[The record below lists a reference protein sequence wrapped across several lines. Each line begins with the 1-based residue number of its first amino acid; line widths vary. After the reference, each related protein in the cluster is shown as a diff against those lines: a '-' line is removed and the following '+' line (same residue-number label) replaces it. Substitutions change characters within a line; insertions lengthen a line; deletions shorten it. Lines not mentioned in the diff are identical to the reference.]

1 MSTFRYRKVVAHDIT
16 DWEQKPQVSHYGK
29 RLKDVY
35 EHPKRPGTYFYFKQS
50 DHRYPWELW
59 SEVIASRL
67 ADMFSIPAA
76 TYNPAVIRNHSDL
89 GDLWG
94 CTSKLVHNF
103 PFEEFTH
110 GQEFLVKID
119 PSFDIERGERH
130 SYGLIREVF
139 NSEGLA
145 PIDWLRLH
153 QMLVLDAL
161 IGNRDRHQENWA
173 VISSPGRIVVHTGPE
188 DGEKGNSS
196 LRFVTSTGEIKV
208 FRFEKEQRL
217 APIYDSGTSLGH
229 NLTEEGIQAH
239 LESAVKMSRY
249 AFGPKAKSHIR
260 WEGQKLPH
268 FSLLSR
274 IVVQEPEVMREAI
287 ASVTLNFSP
296 KRVER
301 LLKMVDKDYDHD
313 NPTFAITP
321 ARKEFI
327 LRLLILRAQKLE
339 ELLSSIKP

>member
-1 MSTFRYRKVVAHDIT
+1 MSIFRYKRVVAQDIT
-16 DWEQKPQVSHYGK
+16 AWQQKPQVSHYGK

-35 EHPKRPGTYFYFKQS
+35 EHPKRPGAYYYFKQS
-50 DHRYPWELW
+50 DSHYPWELW
-59 SEVIASRL
+59 SEVITSRL
-67 ADMFSIPAA
+67 ADMFGIPAA
-76 TYNPAVIRNHSDL
+76 TYNPAVIRNHADL

-94 CTSKLVHNF
+94 CASKLVHNF

-119 PSFDIERGERH
+119 PDFDIERGERH
-130 SYGLIREVF
+130 SYGLIRQVF
-139 NSEGLA
+139 NNEGLSSQ
-145 PIDWLRLH
+145 DWLRLH

-173 VISSPGRIVVHTGPE
+173 VVSSPGRIVVYTDPE
-188 DGEKGNSS
+188 DREKGYSS
-196 LRFVTSTGEIKV
+196 FRFITSTGEVKV
-208 FRFEKEQRL
+208 FRFEKVQRL

-229 NLTEEGIQAH
+229 NLTEEGIQNH
-239 LESAVKMSRY
+239 LESAVKMDRY
-249 AFGPKAKSHIR
+249 AFGPKAESHIR

-268 FSLLSR
+268 FGLLGR
-274 IVVQEPEVMREAI
+274 IANQEPEVMREAI
-287 ASVTLNFSP
+287 TSVTDNFSL

-301 LLKMVDKDYDHD
+301 LLSVVDRDYDHD